1 MTPHLARPAG
11 TLGRALLVFAGWMA
25 ITMLAAPDLAPG
37 KSLADLVTHGVARQL
52 VLASAFV
59 LAAAMLFRWPDAG
72 LRAPRRGTLRLF
84 WFPAIYVALMFAIAS
99 LGTPPAAPL
108 LVLLL
113 VNTALVGLSEETMF
127 RGVLLSGLRTRLRL
141 LPAVALST
149 VVFGVVHV
157 LNVFLT
163 GSLPLAVAQACAAM
177 ASGLFLAAIRI
188 RTASLWPAV
197 AYHAVWDFA
206 TFFAFLAHAPGLEA
220 VGEDGAADMPV
231 WAAALPVA
239 FVLPIGL
246 YGLYLLRNER

>member
-1 MTPHLARPAG
+1 MTRYFARPAG

-25 ITMLAAPDLAPG
+25 ITILAAPDLG
-37 KSLADLVTHGVARQL
+37 SDGSYADVVTHGVARQL

-72 LRAPRRGTLRLF
+72 LGAPRWGALRLL
-84 WFPAIYVALMFAIAS
+84 WFPAIYVALMFGIAS
-99 LGTPPAAPL
+99 LGSPPQAPL
-108 LVLLL
+108 VALLL

-127 RGVLLSGLRTRLRL
+127 RGILLSGLRTRLRL
-141 LPAVALST
+141 FPAVALST

-163 GSLPLAVAQACAAM
+163 GSLTLAIAQACAAM

-206 TFFAFLAHAPGLEA
+206 TFYAFLAHAPGMEA
-220 VGEDGAADMPV
+220 AGEGTADIPI

-239 FVLPIGL
+239 FILPIGL